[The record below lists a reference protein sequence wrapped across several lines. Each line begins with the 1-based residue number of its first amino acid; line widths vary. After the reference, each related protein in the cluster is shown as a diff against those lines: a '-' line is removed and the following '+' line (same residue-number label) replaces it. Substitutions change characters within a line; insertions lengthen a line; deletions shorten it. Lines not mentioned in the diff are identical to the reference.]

1 MNSKPEKASDSTSDP
16 LPPAP
21 AAPQGRR
28 SPWLVF
34 VVPFVVYLSLTQLE
48 PAPPERTAD
57 TPAAATGTAT
67 ESDTP
72 TQPEAAAE
80 SSPDAP
86 AAAAPGLLGLE
97 YRHYPLVYTFKIAV
111 TFGLILLAWPGYRE
125 VPFRVTLVAPL
136 VGAIGAPIWIGLCR
150 LETSLLPALGLDWL
164 GDTSARTGFN
174 PLAELRDNPAWA
186 YGFLA
191 IRFFGLVVVVAIIEE
206 FFLRGFLIRFLTR
219 GDWWNVP
226 LGTVTAFPLVAM
238 TVAAAL
244 SHPPSEYLAAV
255 VWFSLLSWLML
266 RTKSLW
272 DCVIAHGVTNLLLG
286 IYVVT
291 TGQWEFM

>member
-1 MNSKPEKASDSTSDP
+1 MNSTPEKASDSTSDNST
-16 LPPAP
+16 LAP

-48 PAPPERTAD
+48 PAPPERPND
-57 TPAAATGTAT
+57 TPAAA
-67 ESDTP
+67 SDSADP
-72 TQPEAAAE
+72 VVPEAATKQSA
-80 SSPDAP
+80 DAS
-86 AAAAPGLLGLE
+86 AASAPGWLGLE
-97 YRHYPLVYTFKIAV
+97 YRHYPLVYTIKIAV
-111 TFGLILLAWPGYRE
+111 TFGLILLAWPGFRE
-125 VPFRVTLVAPL
+125 VPFRVTLLAPL
-136 VGAIGAPIWIGLCR
+136 VGVIGAPIWIGLCR

-226 LGTVTAFPLVAM
+226 LGTATAFPLVAM

-244 SHPPSEYLAAV
+244 SHPPAEYLAAV
-255 VWFSLLSWLML
+255 VWFSLVSWLML

-272 DCVIAHGVTNLLLG
+272 DCVVAHGVTNLLLG
-286 IYVVT
+286 LYVLA
-291 TGQWEFM
+291 TGHWEFM